1 MPVLEYERKCK
12 YIDEYGISNI
22 DASTLTKDK
31 KSYLTILKV
40 LLVMVLILR
49 KLLM

>member
-12 YIDEYGISNI
+12 YIDEYGISYI
-22 DASTLTKDK
+22 DASTLTKER
-31 KSYLTILKV
+31 SYLTILKV
-40 LLVMVLILR
+40 LLVTVLILR

>member
-1 MPVLEYERKCK
+1 MN
-12 YIDEYGISNI
+12 EYGISNI

-31 KSYLTILKV
+31 NYLIILKI